1 MGLSQG
7 ARLRVA
13 GERTRMAMPETAIGL
28 FPDVGGSFFLS
39 RLPGA
44 LGQYLGLVGPTIR
57 AADALYCGLAD
68 IYLPPAAIESFSA
81 ADTARLGVARLDGG
95 ELERLRPAIDEH
107 FGQRSVGAIV
117 ASLARE
123 DRDPWR
129 EWAAAT
135 REALARRSPTMLEVT
150 FEQLRRGASMPLPEC
165 FRMELGL
172 VAASFEHGDLLEG
185 IRALMIDKDNRPRWN
200 PAALAEVTPAMVD
213 RFFNQGK
220 P

>member
-1 MGLSQG
+1 
-7 ARLRVA
+7 V

-28 FPDVGGSFFLS
+28 FPDVGGSYFLS

-44 LGQYLGLVGPTIR
+44 LGQYLGLVGPTIG

-68 IYLPPAAIESFSA
+68 IYLPRSAVERFSA
-81 ADTARLGVARLDGG
+81 VDTARLGVARLDGG
-95 ELERLRPAIDEH
+95 ELEKLRPAIDEH
-107 FGQRSVGAIV
+107 FGQASVAAIV

-123 DRDPWR
+123 DREPWR

-150 FEQLRRGASMPLPEC
+150 FEQLRRGRSLPLAQC

-172 VAASFEHGDLLEG
+172 VASCFTQGDFLEG

-200 PAALAEVTPAMVD
+200 PATLAEVTPAMVD